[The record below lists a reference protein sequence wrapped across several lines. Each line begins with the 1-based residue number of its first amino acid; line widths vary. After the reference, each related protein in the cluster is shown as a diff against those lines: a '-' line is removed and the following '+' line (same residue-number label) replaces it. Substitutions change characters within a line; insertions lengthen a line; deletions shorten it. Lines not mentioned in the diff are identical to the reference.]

1 MSGKYQELKTI
12 MKKYKLPSAS
22 EIKKMRESKRL
33 SVYQVEKET
42 GINRGKISR
51 IEEGYG
57 VSYFE
62 VIKLIEFY
70 QA

>member
-1 MSGKYQELKTI
+1 

-22 EIKKMRESKRL
+22 QIKKMRESKKL

-51 IEEGYG
+51 I
-57 VSYFE
+57 
-62 VIKLIEFY
+62 
-70 QA
+70 